1 MGQLLSPFDDAIAIT
16 QHRMGGL
23 LDGRDLVLG

>member
-1 MGQLLSPFDDAIAIT
+1 MGQLLSPFDGAIAIT

-23 LDGRDLVLG
+23 LDGHDVVWG